1 MISPNNLSLIVK
13 IYDHK
18 FIIVFMYAFAW
29 IYKRILVSTA
39 ATGTRR
45 KGGLLSICIPLMNHL
60 PQLQS
65 CNQARTF
72 MVNMVSIFI
81 A

>member
-29 IYKRILVSTA
+29 IYKRILVSSNWDTKKRGA
-39 ATGTRR
+39 
-45 KGGLLSICIPLMNHL
+45 P
-60 PQLQS
+60 
-65 CNQARTF
+65 
-72 MVNMVSIFI
+72 
-81 A
+81 

>member
-18 FIIVFMYAFAW
+18 FIIVFIYAFAW
-29 IYKRILVSTA
+29 IYKRILVSSNWD
-39 ATGTRR
+39 TRKR
-45 KGGLLSICIPLMNHL
+45 GGLLSICIPLMNHL
-60 PQLQS
+60 SQLQS